1 MQTSNVPNEE
11 TNEMMFLVLYSSMR
25 KQQVQA
31 ILLDD
36 EVHVF
41 HKNKLQASENKLS
54 RNLWILH

>member
-1 MQTSNVPNEE
+1 MQASNVPNEE

-36 EVHVF
+36 EAHVF
-41 HKNKLQASENKLS
+41 HKNKLQAPENKLS

>member
-1 MQTSNVPNEE
+1 MQASNVPNEE

-36 EVHVF
+36 DAHVF
-41 HKNKLQASENKLS
+41 HENKLQASENKLS

>member
-1 MQTSNVPNEE
+1 MQASNVPNEE
-11 TNEMMFLVLYSSMR
+11 TNEMMFFVLYSSLR
-25 KQQVQA
+25 KQRVQT

-36 EVHVF
+36 EAHVF

>member
-1 MQTSNVPNEE
+1 
-11 TNEMMFLVLYSSMR
+11 MMFLVLYSSMR

>member
-1 MQTSNVPNEE
+1 MQASSVLNKE
-11 TNEMMFLVLYSSMR
+11 TNEIMFFVLYSSMR

-36 EVHVF
+36 EAHVF

-54 RNLWILH
+54 RNLRILH

>member
-1 MQTSNVPNEE
+1 ML
-11 TNEMMFLVLYSSMR
+11 FFVLYSSMR

-36 EVHVF
+36 EAHVF

-54 RNLWILH
+54 RNLRILH

>member
-1 MQTSNVPNEE
+1 MQASNVLNEE
-11 TNEMMFLVLYSSMR
+11 TNEMMFFVLYSSMR

-36 EVHVF
+36 EAHVF

-54 RNLWILH
+54 RNLRILH

>member
-11 TNEMMFLVLYSSMR
+11 TNEMMFFVLYSSMR

-36 EVHVF
+36 EAHVF

-54 RNLWILH
+54 RNLRILH

>member
-1 MQTSNVPNEE
+1 
-11 TNEMMFLVLYSSMR
+11 MMFFVLYSSMR

-36 EVHVF
+36 EALVF

-54 RNLWILH
+54 RNLRILH